1 MMTGC
6 GTATPYP
13 GTQLSLNLQV
23 FTDPEALQTASFWVF
38 MEASLIDMID

>member
-38 MEASLIDMID
+38 MEASLTDMID